1 MNEEA
6 LSGIAESL
14 DAPMV
19 IVTTAAGGERAGC
32 LVGFHAQVSIDPLRY
47 AVWLSKANHTYRVA
61 LLAQHAA
68 IHFLGRDDHDLA
80 ELFGTKSGD
89 DVDKFTECSFEP
101 TDDGPPVLSRCPNRM
116 LLRRT
121 ALFDHSG
128 DHVCFIGE
136 PVEVRADGHL
146 EPLRLSDV
154 GDLVAGHTVDERPV
168 PPTERAVG

>member
-6 LSGIAESL
+6 FSGIAESL

-61 LLAQHAA
+61 LLAQHIA

-89 DVDKFTECSFEP
+89 DLDKFTECPVEP
-101 TDDGPPVLSRCPNRM
+101 TDAGPPALSRCPNRV

-121 ALFDHSG
+121 ALFDHGG

-136 PVEVRADGHL
+136 PVDVRADGQL
-146 EPLRLSDV
+146 EPLRLSDL
-154 GDLVAGHTVDERPV
+154 GDLDAGHAVDERPV
-168 PPTERAVG
+168 PPTERAAG